1 MHLQTRIAAEPL
13 QLQPGVLQLQAIFCN
28 CSRALLGCNCGLQT
42 HQIFRCICNGAA
54 ALQFLVSANLQVL
67 QLQGRKLGAK
77 GLFPPPPAA
86 NSQFGRASCTAH
98 SYRALAAER
107 GEAFAR
113 FGWWISIS
121 LCSAESLHGTSP
133 VRPTQEGLITKSLH
147 GTRETLLMLVRMRRS
162 RTTEPIGPLGF
173 SGPHTAL
180 RAQLMVSVQLGACS
194 AAKKHPSKPAPRA
207 LAQKFRLVRMLY
219 VGRHRTARTRVTP
232 SALRRLEAG
241 WD

>member
-1 MHLQTRIAAEPL
+1 MYYNHLQFKPHLASKRCEQYISRVGRGVCRVHLQTRIAAEPL

-54 ALQFLVSANLQVL
+54 ALQFLASANLQVL
-67 QLQGRKLGAK
+67 QLQVRTFREK
-77 GLFPPPPAA
+77 GLFPPPPRGKSPWGERAA
-86 NSQFGRASCTAH
+86 RRIRIVH
-98 SYRALAAER
+98 LAAER

-147 GTRETLLMLVRMRRS
+147 GTREKLLMPPAQV
-162 RTTEPIGPLGF
+162 IV
-173 SGPHTAL
+173 TAL
-180 RAQLMVSVQLGACS
+180 ADG
-194 AAKKHPSKPAPRA
+194 
-207 LAQKFRLVRMLY
+207 Y
-219 VGRHRTARTRVTP
+219 
-232 SALRRLEAG
+232 
-241 WD
+241 

>member
-1 MHLQTRIAAEPL
+1 MYYNHLQFKPHLASKRCEQYISRVGRGVCRVHLQTRIAAEPL
-13 QLQPGVLQLQAIFCN
+13 QLQRGFLQLQAIFCN

-54 ALQFLVSANLQVL
+54 ALQFLASANLQVL
-67 QLQGRKLGAK
+67 QLQVRTLREK

-147 GTRETLLMLVRMRRS
+147 GTREKLLMPPAQV
-162 RTTEPIGPLGF
+162 IV
-173 SGPHTAL
+173 TAL
-180 RAQLMVSVQLGACS
+180 ADG
-194 AAKKHPSKPAPRA
+194 
-207 LAQKFRLVRMLY
+207 
-219 VGRHRTARTRVTP
+219 
-232 SALRRLEAG
+232 
-241 WD
+241 D

>member
-1 MHLQTRIAAEPL
+1 MYYSHLQFKPHLASKRCEQYISRVGRGVCRVHLQTLIAAEPL
-13 QLQPGVLQLQAIFCN
+13 QLQWGFLQLQARF
-28 CSRALLGCNCGLQT
+28 CNCGLQT

-67 QLQGRKLGAK
+67 QLQGRKLAAK

-86 NSQFGRASCTAH
+86 NSQFGRARCTAH

-147 GTRETLLMLVRMRRS
+147 GTREKLLMPPAQV
-162 RTTEPIGPLGF
+162 IV
-173 SGPHTAL
+173 TAL
-180 RAQLMVSVQLGACS
+180 ADG
-194 AAKKHPSKPAPRA
+194 
-207 LAQKFRLVRMLY
+207 
-219 VGRHRTARTRVTP
+219 
-232 SALRRLEAG
+232 
-241 WD
+241 D